1 MALSTRPSFFVAN
14 LKRPARIQRCMV
26 TGSSR
31 QRMPTEADFDAAI
44 AARARC
50 WYAACL
56 RITRSPELAEDA
68 LQDAMLR
75 AWDRRHQFEHGAKLE
90 TWIHRIA
97 VNSALQLLRRQKPGD
112 GAAVDFEVADDA
124 PTAEDERYGEE
135 LGGALH
141 AALHRLSDIERTCFV
156 LRHVEQWHL
165 DEIAGKVGKSVGSVK
180 QALFRAVR
188 KLRDHMPALAREA
201 S

>member
-1 MALSTRPSFFVAN
+1 MA
-14 LKRPARIQRCMV
+14 
-26 TGSSR
+26 TGSPR
-31 QRMPTEADFDAAI
+31 QGPPTEADFDAAI

-56 RITRSPELAEDA
+56 RITRNPQLAEDA

-97 VNSALQLLRRQKPGD
+97 VNSALQLLRKQRPDRDEPLDFEVRDD
-112 GAAVDFEVADDA
+112 GAAPDQVRWEH
-124 PTAEDERYGEE
+124 E
-135 LGGALH
+135 LGGALG
-141 AALHRLSDIERTCFV
+141 AALHRLSEIERICFV
-156 LRHVEQWHL
+156 LRHLEQWHL
-165 DEIAGKVGKSVGSVK
+165 DEIAGKVDKSVGSVK

-188 KLRDHMPALAREA
+188 KLREHLPALAREA

>member
-1 MALSTRPSFFVAN
+1 MDSQTHGTPD
-14 LKRPARIQRCMV
+14 
-26 TGSSR
+26 
-31 QRMPTEADFDAAI
+31 EADFDAAI
-44 AARARC
+44 ATRARC

-56 RITRSPELAEDA
+56 RITRNPQLAEDA
-68 LQDAMLR
+68 VQDAMLR
-75 AWDRRHQFEHGAKLE
+75 AWRQRHQFEHGARLE

-97 VNSALQLLRRQKPGD
+97 VNSALQLLRQQRPERDEPLDFDVEDAGTPPD
-112 GAAVDFEVADDA
+112 AARWE
-124 PTAEDERYGEE
+124 EE
-135 LGGALH
+135 LGGALG

-165 DEIAGKVGKSVGSVK
+165 EEIAGQVGKSVGSVK

-188 KLRDHMPALAREA
+188 KLRDHLPALAREA